1 MLVGFYIARSDDLAM
16 DTTLPYVIS
25 AGSFLILH
33 IVTGLCCRVLA
44 VSELNIE

>member
-25 AGSFLILH
+25 AGSFNSTH
-33 IVTGLCCRVLA
+33 CHWFVLQSVA